1 MDYTNQLN
9 IIIGRL
15 NDLIDG
21 INSLKIDNDLIFM
34 ILAILLILFVAR
46 GE

>member
-15 NDLIDG
+15 NDLIDV

>member
-21 INSLKIDNDLIFM
+21 INSIKFDNDLMFM
-34 ILAILLILFVAR
+34 LLAILIILFVAR

>member
-34 ILAILLILFVAR
+34 LLAIMLILYVAR